1 MSGVDYTDRF
11 FIPHDEAVEV
21 LSSHSS
27 LRSVTAHTLPIQS
40 VLGHIV
46 AEDIYAPISLPGFS
60 QSSFDGYAV
69 RYEDLIHRLPLEING
84 EIPAGATSEP
94 IFTPNQAQRIYT
106 GAPVPQGADT
116 ILLVEYTHTKDG
128 QIIGTSRDVIKGQGV
143 RPRGAEIKESE
154 IALERGTRITAG
166 AIGFLATMGIDH
178 LKVYTKPRV
187 SVLVTGDELATPGT
201 SLSFG
206 QIYEAN
212 SYALRGGL
220 EEMNIEPSV
229 VDFAQDN
236 LPALTQQVSDA
247 LEQSDIL
254 LISGGISMG
263 AYDYTLQALINN
275 GVNVLFHKIK
285 QRPGKPL
292 LAGRQCDD
300 RSEKWVFALPGNPAS
315 VLTCYYVYVR
325 PFIDQWMGLIPSNR
339 TSILPLAQEYVNKT
353 ALTLFLKGYSDGSQA
368 HILPAQ
374 ESFRLSSFA
383 KANCLIKIPPHA
395 QIAKGE
401 SVSVYLI

>member
-1 MSGVDYTDRF
+1 MSDVDYTDRF

-21 LSSHSS
+21 LSTHSS
-27 LRSVTAHTLPIQS
+27 LHSPTAHTLPIQS

-69 RYEDLIHRLPLEING
+69 RYEDLVERLPLEIGG
-84 EIPAGATSEP
+84 EIPAGATTEP
-94 IFTPNQAQRIYT
+94 TFTPNQAQRIYT
-106 GAPVPQGADT
+106 GAPVPEGADT
-116 ILLVEYTHTKDG
+116 ILLVEYTDTKDG

-143 RPRGAEIKESE
+143 RPRGAEIKEGE
-154 IALERGTRITAG
+154 IALECGTRITAG
-166 AIGFLATMGIDH
+166 AIGFLATMGINH
-178 LKVYTKPRV
+178 LKVYTKPRI

-201 SLSFG
+201 PLTFG
-206 QIYEAN
+206 QVYEAN

-220 EEMNIEPSV
+220 EEVGIEPTI
-229 VDFAQDN
+229 VDFARDD
-236 LPALTQQVSDA
+236 LPALTHQVADA

-275 GVNVLFHKIK
+275 GIDILFHKIK

-292 LAGRQCDD
+292 LAGRRRVDGG
-300 RSEKWVFALPGNPAS
+300 EKWVFALPGNPAS

-325 PFIDQWMGLIPSNR
+325 PFIDRWMGRNPSVR
-339 TSILPLAQEYVNKT
+339 TSTLPLAQEYINKT
-353 ALTLFLKGYSDGSQA
+353 ALSLFLKGYTDGSEA

-383 KANCLIKIPPHA
+383 KANCLIKVPPHA
-395 QIAKGE
+395 EIEKGKF
-401 SVSVYLI
+401 VSVYLI